1 MDETRQNQLSD
12 INNILQVLQS
22 LVNQSFLS
30 SQKSEGQEEVHQ
42 EAENIFPVISCFA
55 KVIHFVKEGSV
66 NVPQVLL
73 SQFLEV
79 ARILNIVNEHNVHHE
94 DHEEDVGD
102 EDLDDEE
109 GDEVRDQLWW
119 DDAVHQYQLY
129 WGDEEDTDDGE
140 VFASEHSEEDEED
153 FSVAHRVMARRRAR
167 LCATTTEEVRLPP
180 PPSSPPATSL
190 SPTPRRRTETKSDP
204 IITAIL
210 RTIGRTA
217 PKSVYSQ
224 HRAEILK
231 KERSEERIRSI
242 VPDELRTLWDTLDE
256 EEDVKII
263 VPDPYPIIDWSKVN
277 KRFIANIP
285 EPTLCPIHSCSPD
298 PAFYEWTERKVNGA
312 LEKIPPPFEKYDFYR
327 KKGWFKAAEGM
338 LVFGGMWGYETSE
351 GIVSV
356 SSLAHHGYVWKGK
369 WTLHAEKPRDKEKIG
384 KFQHQKK
391 VGGKKK
397 CHTDPAL
404 HAKLSSP

>member
-1 MDETRQNQLSD
+1 MNS
-12 INNILQVLQS
+12 ILQVLQS
-22 LVNQSFLS
+22 IVSQSFLS
-30 SQKSEGQEEVHQ
+30 TSRSENTEEVHL
-42 EAENIFPVISCFA
+42 AANIFPVISCFA
-55 KVIHFVKEGSV
+55 KVIQFVNEGFV
-66 NVPQVLL
+66 NVPQPLVKQVLEDAQIL
-73 SQFLEV
+73 HIVHVKEDYEV
-79 ARILNIVNEHNVHHE
+79 DVG
-94 DHEEDVGD
+94 EEDLVDVDG
-102 EDLDDEE
+102 EDPEEDDGCGEIRH
-109 GDEVRDQLWW
+109 DLWW
-119 DDAVHQYQLY
+119 DDAAHQYQLY
-129 WGDEEDTDDGE
+129 WGDEEDTDEGE
-140 VFASEHSEEDEED
+140 VFTSAQSEEDEED
-153 FSVAHRVMARRRAR
+153 CSVAHRVMARRRAR

-180 PPSSPPATSL
+180 PCSPPATSL

-210 RTIGRTA
+210 RTIGRTS

-242 VPDELRTLWDTLDE
+242 VPDELRMLWDTLDE

-338 LVFGGMWGYETSE
+338 LVFGGMWGYETSDVRE
-351 GIVSV
+351 LFRFPV
-356 SSLAHHGYVWKGK
+356 
-369 WTLHAEKPRDKEKIG
+369 
-384 KFQHQKK
+384 
-391 VGGKKK
+391 
-397 CHTDPAL
+397 
-404 HAKLSSP
+404 